1 MFSNIL
7 VEKFKVLI
15 KCIFFSVS
23 HTTDDLVFQWLP
35 DEKVPLAVDQGIE
48 LPQLELVSN
57 YTGDCTSVY
66 STGNWKKAGKFKLT
80 KKKRKL
86 SGSFFF
92 GYFFVQ
98 NVIENP
104 ITWCMHKGIEV
115 EKSYRCDDLHYYNC
129 TRCAQC
135 TKNAG
140 QTGKKHWKWLIFP
153 HFQCKVLSY

>member
-66 STGNWKKAGKFKLT
+66 STGNLKKAGKFKLT

-86 SGSFFF
+86 SGSFFLATF
-92 GYFFVQ
+92 LSKTLLKTQLLGACTRELKWKKVIDVMICTTIIALGVHSALKMQ
-98 NVIENP
+98 VKLGKNIEN
-104 ITWCMHKGIEV
+104 
-115 EKSYRCDDLHYYNC
+115 D
-129 TRCAQC
+129 
-135 TKNAG
+135 
-140 QTGKKHWKWLIFP
+140 
-153 HFQCKVLSY
+153 